1 MCGFKKTGE
10 DRFFMLLANERTGST
25 ATMRLLSGHP
35 EICGSHYDSRL
46 FTNAFTW
53 EGLFESAYI
62 NKLDFDIREVYR
74 ELDKAV
80 LLAFLKFIAIK
91 NQEKSTK
98 NRKLYGLKC
107 TFYNASLPMLKNMVR
122 ILKDTNRRVKI
133 VHLTRDYFESY
144 ISWLVDKKTG
154 RGRDLTDEERLE
166 TLSTRISF
174 TEEQKQEYTDAAK
187 ERDNIIRS
195 LSSYCPYLHIDY
207 TTLYSNVEQGAKQIL
222 RFLNVSVSDDAVK
235 LAIKRLNEQEKRLT
249 MSLKH
254 YIQR

>member
-35 EICGSHYDSRL
+35 EICGSNYDSRL

-62 NKLDFDIREVYR
+62 NKLDFVIREVYR

-91 NQEKSTK
+91 NQKKSTK

-122 ILKDTNRRVKI
+122 ILKETKSLDHCPLI
-133 VHLTRDYFESY
+133 VHTCILITPPFTAMSNR
-144 ISWLVDKKTG
+144 V
-154 RGRDLTDEERLE
+154 
-166 TLSTRISF
+166 LS
-174 TEEQKQEYTDAAK
+174 
-187 ERDNIIRS
+187 
-195 LSSYCPYLHIDY
+195 
-207 TTLYSNVEQGAKQIL
+207 
-222 RFLNVSVSDDAVK
+222 RFLDS
-235 LAIKRLNEQEKRLT
+235 
-249 MSLKH
+249 
-254 YIQR
+254 